1 MDSVLVDSFPMAT
14 YPFSLGSHTHPDL
27 RSILN
32 DSIDRFL
39 IEIRKESRDLSG
51 IRSICSR
58 LLQSSLDP
66 PLEIVWL
73 YSAVCFHESIS
84 YQNDV
89 FAIVAA
95 IKDLLQLF
103 SACSA
108 SCNGLKS
115 IALLAPAVSEL
126 YYCYLSSKNLA
137 SKEAK
142 KVRKEIECLIEGVL
156 GYISISSSKIAN
168 GGDRDVLL
176 PGFSD
181 LVRVWTV
188 RHENG
193 KDAISTLFPLVSA
206 EIRDEFRKEGC
217 QVGYLAGVLV
227 AEAFL
232 LRLSLKVQGG
242 GVSGTGSTNG
252 AKSELQ
258 KDLRIW
264 AVSSIS
270 VFQNSI
276 FLDILLRILL
286 EASLPIL
293 TFLDT
298 AEEALVR
305 DILCDALILSDYSF
319 LNYEIVMK
327 RTDDYF
333 ISIFVRRLILTHVAI
348 MAARTRGDQSKAI
361 LYIDAFSKSS
371 VPYCLI
377 NWVTSQTQFGKI
389 DKPNSSTP
397 QSLLKWLIE
406 LEDKGISLF
415 GDISKYRKRIVFDE
429 SKASL
434 QNLTAGL
441 SKQTDE
447 ELFFFDN
454 KGGPNDK
461 SREDHD
467 DDMDMMDGAFIA
479 AAQSIKASADNGS
492 RKRKELGGDDEV
504 GPLFKS
510 LKYKI
515 NPSVS
520 DYFSTG
526 NEGGSSGSEV
536 ENPPSDDEMDD
547 TD

>member
-1 MDSVLVDSFPMAT
+1 MDSVLVESLPMAT
-14 YPFSLGSHTHPDL
+14 YPFSLGSHNHPNL
-27 RSILN
+27 QSIVN

-39 IEIRKESRDLSG
+39 IEIKKESRDLSG
-51 IRSICSR
+51 FRSIFSR
-58 LLQSSLDP
+58 LLQLSLDP
-66 PLEIVWL
+66 PLEIIWL

-89 FAIVAA
+89 FAVVTA
-95 IKDLLQLF
+95 IKDLVQLL

-126 YYCYLSSKNLA
+126 YYCYLSSKNLT

-142 KVRKEIECLIEGVL
+142 KVRKEIECVIEVVL
-156 GYISISSSKIAN
+156 SYISICSSKISN

-188 RHENG
+188 RHDNG
-193 KDAISTLFPLVSA
+193 KDAISILFPLVSA
-206 EIRDEFRKEGC
+206 EIRDGFHKEGC
-217 QVGYLAGVLV
+217 QISYLAGVLV

-242 GVSGTGSTNG
+242 VGSSTGSTTG

-258 KDLRIW
+258 MDLRIW

-276 FLDILLRILL
+276 FLDVLLKLML
-286 EASLPIL
+286 ETSLPML
-293 TFLDT
+293 AFLHT
-298 AEEALVR
+298 AEENLVR
-305 DILCDALILSDYSF
+305 EILYDALILSDYSF
-319 LNYEIVMK
+319 LNYEIVMQQS
-327 RTDDYF
+327 DNYL
-333 ISIFVRRLILTHVAI
+333 ISIFLRRLILTHVAVL
-348 MAARTRGDQSKAI
+348 AARNGGDLSKSI

-371 VPYCLI
+371 VPNCLI
-377 NWVTSQTQFGKI
+377 NWVTSRTQFGKI
-389 DKPNSSTP
+389 DKPNSYTP
-397 QSLLKWLIE
+397 QSLLKWLVE
-406 LEDKGISLF
+406 LEDKGIGLF
-415 GDISKYRKRIVFDE
+415 SDISKYQKRIVFYE
-429 SKASL
+429 TKAGS
-434 QNLTAGL
+434 QNLNANL
-441 SKQTDE
+441 FSKQTDE
-447 ELFFFDN
+447 ELFFFDKN
-454 KGGPNDK
+454 EGSTDALK
-461 SREDHD
+461 EDQD

-479 AAQSIKASADNGS
+479 AAQTMKATTADGS
-492 RKRKELGGDDEV
+492 RKRKELGGDDES

-515 NPSVS
+515 NPSV
-520 DYFSTG
+520 

-536 ENPPSDDEMDD
+536 ENPSSDDEMDD

>member
-1 MDSVLVDSFPMAT
+1 MDSVLVDSRPMAT
-14 YPFSLGSHTHPDL
+14 FPFSLASRTHPDL
-27 RSILN
+27 PSILN
-32 DSIDRFL
+32 DSIHRFL
-39 IEIRKESRDLSG
+39 IEINKDSRDLSG

-73 YSAVCFHESIS
+73 YSAVCFHESIA

-89 FAIVAA
+89 FAVLAA
-95 IKDLLQLF
+95 IKGLLQLF
-103 SACSA
+103 STCST
-108 SCNGLKS
+108 SCNRLKS

-126 YYCYLSSKNLA
+126 YYCYLGSKNLGG
-137 SKEAK
+137 KEAK
-142 KVRKEIECLIEGVL
+142 KVRKEIERLIEGVL

-206 EIRDEFRKEGC
+206 EIRGEFHKEGC
-217 QVGYLAGVLV
+217 QIGYLAGVLV

-242 GVSGTGSTNG
+242 TNA

-276 FLDILLRILL
+276 FLDILLRLLL
-286 EASLPIL
+286 EASLPML

-371 VPYCLI
+371 VPCCLI

-415 GDISKYRKRIVFDE
+415 GDISKYRKRVVFDE

-434 QNLTAGL
+434 QNLNAGL
-441 SKQTDE
+441 YKQTDE
-447 ELFFFDN
+447 ELFFFDK
-454 KGGPNDK
+454 KGGPTSE

-479 AAQSIKASADNGS
+479 AAQSIRASADNGS
-492 RKRKELGGDDEV
+492 RKRKELGGDDEL

-510 LKYKI
+510 LKYKT
-515 NPSVS
+515 NPSVN
-520 DYFSTG
+520 DYLSSG

-547 TD
+547 TN